1 MKTKML
7 LRAAEKFVID
17 NSPGILTGLGVA
29 GTVTT
34 AVLTGKAAW
43 NSAIIVRRAE
53 EQRNDEGEPVMS
65 RDVEL
70 NERFHLVWKEFI
82 PPAAVGI
89 VTLAAIIGANQIG
102 ARRTAAITAAFKLS
116 EQLNEEYKKKVLQ
129 TLGLQKEEKMRA
141 ELASEKM
148 EKNPPPT
155 NMLIVAGSNALF
167 YDELSGRY
175 FHNTMENVAKAV
187 NEINHQVNH
196 YHHASLTDFYDHI
209 GLESTRFSDDVGWN
223 SDELMEVQYSAVMLP
238 GGTQAAIA
246 ISYNELPIK
255 GFDRLQ

>member
-7 LRAAEKFVID
+7 LKAAEKFVID

-29 GTVTT
+29 GAVTT
-34 AVLTGKAAW
+34 AVLTGKAAYS
-43 NSAIIVRRAE
+43 SALLIE
-53 EQRNDEGEPVMS
+53 EEKLAKQSDLEPKVK
-65 RDVEL
+65 L
-70 NERFHLVWKEFI
+70 QLVWKEFI
-82 PPAAVGI
+82 PPAAVGVVTI
-89 VTLAAIIGANQIG
+89 VAIIGANQIG
-102 ARRTAAITAAFKLS
+102 TRRTAAIAAAFKLS
-116 EQLNEEYKKKVLQ
+116 EQLNEDYKKKVLE
-129 TLGLQKEEKMRA
+129 TLGIQKEEKMRS
-141 ELASEKM
+141 ELAAEKM

-155 NMLIVAGSNALF
+155 NMLVVSGSNALF

-187 NEINHQVNH
+187 NEVNHQVNH

-223 SDELMEVQYSAVMLP
+223 SDELMEVQYTAVLLP

-246 ISYNELPIK
+246 ITYNELPIK